1 MKPQTIKINIEDPC
15 HENWDKMLEEEKARP
30 DGSVGRGK
38 FCLACQ
44 KTVVDFSKMTNAQI
58 IDYLNNTPGKICGRV
73 AKHQLNTPISNY
85 TVNKTPFFNK
95 YVAGFLMA
103 LGFYHPAKS
112 QTPVTP
118 TEIHKTVGEIAVRP
132 NVPANKKL
140 VIKGRVID
148 AKTKKAIIGANINI
162 VGSELNVVS
171 DKNGHYTINVPTEF
185 QNASLELMISALGFE
200 TFYVSGLDYQKTE
213 LTVTTK
219 MQKEIEHLKGDIM
232 IMGKIAPSR

>member
-15 HENWDKMLEEEKARP
+15 HENWDKMLEEEK
-30 DGSVGRGK
+30 GK

-44 KTVVDFSKMTNAQI
+44 KTVVDFSKMTNQQI
-58 IDYLNNTPGKICGRV
+58 IDYLNNTPGKVCGRV

-112 QTPVTP
+112 QTQATP

-132 NVPANKKL
+132 QVPANKKL

-148 AKTKKAIIGANINI
+148 AKTKKAIIGASVTI
-162 VGSELNVVS
+162 VGSEITAVT
-171 DKNGHYTINVPTEF
+171 DKNGHYTLNVPNEF
-185 QNASLELMISALGFE
+185 QNASLELVINAIGFE
-200 TFYVSGLDYQKTE
+200 SFFVSGLDYQKTE
-213 LTVTTK
+213 LNVTTK
-219 MQKEIEHLKGDIM
+219 MQKEIEHIKGDIM

>member
-15 HENWDKMLEEEKARP
+15 HENWDKMLEEE
-30 DGSVGRGK
+30 RGK

-58 IDYLNNTPGKICGRV
+58 IDYLNNTPGKVCGRV

-85 TVNKTPFFNK
+85 VVNKTPFFNK

-112 QTPVTP
+112 QTTLTITP
-118 TEIHKTVGEIAVRP
+118 TETQNTVGTIAYRP
-132 NVPANKKL
+132 NVPSNKKL

-148 AKTKKAIIGANINI
+148 AKTKKAIIGASVSI
-162 VGSELNVVS
+162 VGSELIAVT
-171 DKNGHYTINVPTEF
+171 DKNGHYTINVPHEF
-185 QNASLELMISALGFE
+185 QNASLELMISAARFE
-200 TFYVSGLDYQKTE
+200 RFYVSGLDYQKTE
-213 LTVTTK
+213 LTITSK
-219 MQKEIEHLKGDIM
+219 LQKEIEHIKGDIM
-232 IMGKIAPSR
+232 IMGKVAPSR